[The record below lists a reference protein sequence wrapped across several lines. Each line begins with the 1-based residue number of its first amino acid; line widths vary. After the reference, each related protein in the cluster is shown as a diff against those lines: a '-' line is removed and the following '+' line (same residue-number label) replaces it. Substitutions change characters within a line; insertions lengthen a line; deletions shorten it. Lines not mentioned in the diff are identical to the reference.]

1 LSDRPALSIVATL
14 YRSAPTIATFYQRA
28 MAVAQETFASVE
40 MVLVNDG
47 SPDDSLKLALAI
59 QAADPRVVVVD
70 LSRNFGHHKA
80 MMTGLA
86 QARGDLVFLLDSDLE
101 EPPELLR
108 QFHQRLLE
116 GDCEVAYGVQRNRR
130 GGALERIS
138 GGVFFWVIAALGDRP
153 MPRNLITARMM
164 TRDYVRALVR
174 HRDREFLIADLW
186 EMTGFRQQPI
196 VVEKLALSPSD
207 YSLKK
212 RIEMA
217 VKHVTTTS
225 TKLLYWILYA
235 GVLVFGLSVA
245 LILYYLVRYFTTGI
259 GVGGFT
265 SIIVSI
271 WFFGGLNMLALGILG
286 IYLANITSE
295 SKRRPYTVV
304 RQVHRAQPDNYD
316 GA

>member
-1 LSDRPALSIVATL
+1 LSHRPALSIVATL
-14 YRSAPTIATFYQRA
+14 YRSAPTIAAFYERT
-28 MAVAQETFASVE
+28 MAVAQEMFASVE
-40 MVLVNDG
+40 LVFVNDG
-47 SPDDSLKLALAI
+47 SPDDSLNLALAI

-86 QARGDLVFLLDSDLE
+86 HARGDLVFLLDSDLE

-108 QFHQRLLE
+108 QFHQRLVQ
-116 GDCEVAYGVQRNRR
+116 GDCDVAYGVQRARR

-138 GGVFFWVIAALGDRP
+138 GSVFFWVIGALGDRP
-153 MPRNLITARMM
+153 MPRNLVTARLM

-174 HRDREFLIADLW
+174 HRDREFVIADLW

-196 VVEKLALSPSD
+196 VVEKLALSASD

-245 LILYYLVRYFTTGI
+245 LILYYLGRYFTTGI

-271 WFFGGLNMLALGILG
+271 WFFGGLNMLVLGILG

-304 RQVHRAQPDNYD
+304 RQVHRAQPGHHD